1 MSRLLI
7 KNKDIAVPGE
17 IMAEGMDYL
26 PGPGTYR
33 DEDKIRAG
41 CVGLVT
47 IDGRAIKLI
56 PLAGRYM
63 PKRGDTII
71 GRVKEILISGWLL
84 DIDSAY
90 PAMLSMKDGS
100 SEYIARG
107 SDLTQYYTFGD
118 YLVCKI
124 INVTTQKL
132 VDVTMKGPGL
142 RKLYGGRIIKINTH
156 KVPRVIGKKGSM
168 VSMVKQATGSKI
180 IVGQNGVTW
189 IQNDDPKMELLTV
202 DTIYKIAAEAH
213 ISGLTDRIKEFLE
226 KKTGKKIQS
235 AGSGE

>member
-1 MSRLLI
+1 MSKLI
-7 KNKDIAVPGE
+7 TQEKEITAPGE
-17 IMAEGMDYL
+17 VLAEGMDYL
-26 PGPGTYR
+26 PGIGTYR
-33 DEDKIRAG
+33 DNDKIRASR
-41 CVGLVT
+41 VGLVMV
-47 IDGRAIKLI
+47 DGRAIKLI
-56 PLAGRYM
+56 PLSGRYM
-63 PKRGDTII
+63 PKRGDTIVA
-71 GRVKEILISGWLL
+71 RVKEILISGWML
-84 DIDSAY
+84 DIDAAY
-90 PAMLSMKDGS
+90 HAMLSMKDGS

-107 SDLTQYYTFGD
+107 ADLTQYYTFGD
-118 YLVCKI
+118 YIVCKI

-142 RKLYGGRIIKINTH
+142 RKLFGGRIIHINTH

-202 DTIYKIAAEAH
+202 ETIKKIAAEAH

-226 KKTGKKIQS
+226 KKTGKKLE
-235 AGSGE
+235 AVTGE

>member
-1 MSRLLI
+1 M
-7 KNKDIAVPGE
+7 V
-17 IMAEGMDYL
+17 
-26 PGPGTYR
+26 
-33 DEDKIRAG
+33 
-41 CVGLVT
+41 
-47 IDGRAIKLI
+47 DGRAVKLI
-56 PLAGRYM
+56 PLSGRYM
-63 PKRGDTII
+63 PKRGDTLIA
-71 GRVKEILISGWLL
+71 RVKEILISGWML
-84 DIDSAY
+84 DIDAAY
-90 PAMLSMKDGS
+90 HAMLSMKDGS

-107 SDLTQYYTFGD
+107 ADLTQYYTFGD
-118 YLVCKI
+118 HIVCKI

-142 RKLYGGRIIKINTH
+142 RKLFGGRIIHINTH

-202 DTIYKIAAEAH
+202 ETIRKIAAEAH

-226 KKTGKKIQS
+226 KKTGKKLE
-235 AGSGE
+235 AVTGE